1 MPETKKIKTFWKKPE
16 GKTGIIFLVVLTALI
31 SIGII
36 NIIPLLNVLPI
47 AIASGLTALLLLFSV
62 LDPKTRALM
71 VYFYKSAMR
80 RITSLF
86 IEVDPIAIVKNYI
99 NDLQEKLQNMKKQ
112 SAKLRGQMHK
122 LQELIHNNNKQIQTN
137 LIEAK
142 EARKEEAAAQM
153 VLKTRKAGRLQES
166 NMRLEELYQKM
177 QTLYRVLSKMTTN
190 AEILVEDVKDQVM
203 LKEQERIAIH
213 SSNSAMKSALSIIA
227 GDPDKRVLF
236 DEAMEA
242 MTEDISNRVGE
253 MERFMQVSANFM
265 NSIDVQNG
273 IFEEKGVQMLEK
285 WEKEAASI
293 MLGADKDSILFGEEP
308 ELLDLNQSRKE
319 KIKDKETHT
328 NHYDNFFDF

>member
-1 MPETKKIKTFWKKPE
+1 MPETKKAKTFWKKPE
-16 GKTGIIFLVVLTALI
+16 GRTGIIFLVALI
-31 SIGII
+31 TVIGVGII
-36 NIIPLLNVLPI
+36 NIVPLLNVLPI
-47 AIASGLTALLLLFSV
+47 AIASGVTALLILFSI

-71 VYFYKSAMR
+71 VYFYKRTMR
-80 RITSLF
+80 WITSLF
-86 IEVDPIAIVKNYI
+86 VEIDPIAIVKNYI

-122 LQELIHNNNKQIQTN
+122 LQELIHNNNKQIKTN
-137 LIEAK
+137 LAEAS

-203 LKEQERIAIH
+203 LKEQERMAIH
-213 SSNSAMKSALSIIA
+213 ASTSAMKSALNIMS
-227 GDPDKRVLF
+227 GDPDKRALF

-253 MERFMQVSANFM
+253 MDRFMQISANFM
-265 NSIDVQNG
+265 DSIDVQNG
-273 IFEEKGVQMLEK
+273 IFEEKGVKMLEQ

-293 MLGADKDSILFGEEP
+293 MLGEDKDLILFGKESEV
-308 ELLDLNQSRKE
+308 LDLNQSRKE